1 MEKCFFCKGII
12 ENSVTNY
19 MLDLN
24 GQFIIKN
31 VPCHKCSQCG
41 EVSFSYQ
48 TMKQLEKIVANLKQA
63 LTEVAIVEYAA

>member
-1 MEKCFFCKGII
+1 MINMDKCLFCKGNI

-24 GQFIIKN
+24 GHFVILKN
-31 VPCHKCSQCG
+31 VPCHKCLQCG

-48 TMKQLEKIVANLKQA
+48 TMKVLEQIKRLYH
-63 LTEVAIVEYAA
+63 T

>member
-1 MEKCFFCKGII
+1 MDKCLFCRGNI

-24 GQFIIKN
+24 GYFVILKN
-31 VPCHKCSQCG
+31 VPCHKCLKCG

-48 TMKQLEKIVANLKQA
+48 TMKVLEQIKRLYH
-63 LTEVAIVEYAA
+63 T